1 MCGIVGKLNFNG
13 QPVASTEIEAMADS
27 IVYRGPDDE
36 GGFADGPLI
45 GGKR

>member
-13 QPVASTEIEAMADS
+13 HPVPHERIKAMADT

-36 GGFADGPLI
+36 GIFTH
-45 GGKR
+45 GGIVLVQ